1 MPKGASKK
9 GGATPKVSAAGGATP
24 KVSAKGGAEPKV
36 SAKGGSTP
44 KVSAKGG
51 ATPKVSA
58 KGGATPKAEEV
69 VEAPEL
75 VTVYEMAFTEGD
87 AVMAK
92 WPGTNLFFHA
102 KVTFVRDEDNEY
114 DVQYEDGTIFTI
126 KAKDVKKQI
135 VKAQKRP
142 ARSRS
147 RGRSPGRRARKKP
160 VDTSPETS
168 PEAKPKAAPKPKTP
182 KPEPPTPTRTSRRLA
197 EKAALAEMS
206 GDETEKKAAP
216 AKTSIMASLSGLI
229 GPYLSVDW
237 IVALIFALL
246 GPFIL
251 VSLHTLCTKDSC
263 KPALPFDKI
272 PTTLAAY
279 WDRQA
284 FVCVVGFMIVLRVLS
299 LIPVGSTVRSVN
311 GKDLRMNGFLGLLI
325 LMALMPV
332 MVYKKVDLSI
342 VDGKYFLIMAS
353 SLIFSGV
360 LALVARNLARFLPGK
375 KSNVNAK
382 GNTGNLIV
390 DFINGREFNP
400 TLLNGDMKLQ
410 TFRFSMI
417 GLAILNVTLVINSI
431 VNQGGV
437 ANPVVVM
444 ASAFQVLYALDA
456 MFFEEYYFFSHDA
469 MNTGFGFSIIASY
482 LTFPFLPTLITQYL
496 IQRSPT
502 LPWFQLV
509 GIALVN
515 ALGYVIFRASE
526 TQRCEFAK
534 DPESPA
540 LAHLETLPT
549 AGGKKL
555 LISGWW
561 GLVRHPNYLGEIL
574 IQWSWV
580 LPAVSTA
587 GRVDL
592 LIYYLPIFTTLMLL
606 VRCSQQNERNKKKYG
621 AAWDTYCAKV
631 TANLIPKIY

>member
-1 MPKGASKK
+1 MPRGVSKK
-9 GGATPKVSAAGGATP
+9 GAATPKSAK
-24 KVSAKGGAEPKV
+24 KVSKTAASPPESPK
-36 SAKGGSTP
+36 
-44 KVSAKGG
+44 
-51 ATPKVSA
+51 
-58 KGGATPKAEEV
+58 EV
-69 VEAPEL
+69 V

-87 AVMAK
+87 GVMAK
-92 WPGTNLFFHA
+92 WPGTNLFFKA

-135 VKAQKRP
+135 VQVKKRP

-147 RGRSPGRRARKKP
+147 RGRSPGRKAAPRKKVDLSP
-160 VDTSPETS
+160 DTSPEV
-168 PEAKPKAAPKPKTP
+168 KVKAPKPKATP
-182 KPEPPTPTRTSRRLA
+182 KATPKAKAEPPTPTRQSTRIATRR
-197 EKAALAEMS
+197 ALAELS
-206 GDETEKKAAP
+206 GDESEQKAKPSKASSI
-216 AKTSIMASLSGLI
+216 KTCISGII
-229 GPYLSVDW
+229 GPYLSFDW
-237 IVALIFALL
+237 IGALIFALL

-251 VSLHTLCTKDSC
+251 VSLHTLCTKSSC

-272 PTTLAAY
+272 PKNLAAY
-279 WDRQA
+279 WDREA
-284 FVCVVGFMIVLRVLS
+284 FLLVVGFMLVLRVLS
-299 LIPVGSTVRSVN
+299 FLPLGGTVRSVS
-311 GKDLRMNGFLGLLI
+311 GKDLRMNGFISLLI
-325 LMALMPV
+325 LMALMPL
-332 MVYKKVDLSI
+332 MVYKKVNLSI
-342 VDGKYFLIMAS
+342 VADKYFLIMAS
-353 SLIFSGV
+353 SLIFSV
-360 LALVARNLARFLPGK
+360 AIALLARNLARFCPGK
-375 KSNVNAK
+375 KSNVNK
-382 GNTGNLIV
+382 NGNTGNLIV
-390 DFINGREFNP
+390 DFISGREFNP
-400 TLLNGDMKLQ
+400 TFLKGDMKLQ

-417 GLAILNVTLVINSI
+417 GLALLNVTLVINSI
-431 VNQGGV
+431 VKSEGV

-496 IQRSPT
+496 ILRSPV

-540 LAHLETLPT
+540 LKHLETLPT

-555 LISGWW
+555 LVSGWW

-580 LPAVSTA
+580 LPAVSSA

-606 VRCSQQNERNKKKYG
+606 IRCSQQNERNKKKYG
-621 AAWDTYCAKV
+621 TAWDTYCAKV
-631 TANLIPKIY
+631 TSNLIPKVY

>member
-1 MPKGASKK
+1 MPRPRSTSKK
-9 GGATPKVSAAGGATP
+9 GAAARKVAATPKIEKPV
-24 KVSAKGGAEPKV
+24 
-36 SAKGGSTP
+36 
-44 KVSAKGG
+44 
-51 ATPKVSA
+51 
-58 KGGATPKAEEV
+58 EEV
-69 VEAPEL
+69 IVS
-75 VTVYEMAFTEGD
+75 VFYMAFTEGD
-87 AVMAK
+87 AIMAK
-92 WPGTNLFFHA
+92 WPGTNLYFNA

-114 DVQYEDGTIFTI
+114 DVQYEDGTVFTI

-135 VKAQKRP
+135 VKVTKRP

-147 RGRSPGRRARKKP
+147 RGRSPGRRAKP
-160 VDTSPETS
+160 KTPADRSPETS
-168 PEAKPKAAPKPKTP
+168 PETKPKAAPKAAPKPKTP
-182 KPEPPTPTRTSRRLA
+182 KAEVPTPTRQSRRLA
-197 EKAALAEMS
+197 EKAAVAEFS
-206 GDETEKKAAP
+206 GDEVEKKKQV
-216 AKTSIMASLSGLI
+216 AKTTSIKASVLEI
-229 GPYLSVDW
+229 VGPYLSISW

-251 VSLHTLCTKDSC
+251 VSLHTLCNKQSC
-263 KPALPFDKI
+263 KPALPFDQI
-272 PTTLAAY
+272 PKTLTAY
-279 WDRQA
+279 WNQQA
-284 FVCVVGFMIVLRVLS
+284 FVVVVAFMLILRALS
-299 LIPVGSTVRSVN
+299 YLPLGSTVRSVS
-311 GKDLRMNGFLGLLI
+311 GKDLRMNGFISLLV
-325 LMALMPV
+325 LMALMPLL
-332 MVYKKVDLSI
+332 VYKKVDLSI
-342 VDGKYFLIMAS
+342 VADKYFLVMAS
-353 SLIFSGV
+353 SLIF
-360 LALVARNLARFLPGK
+360 ALVISLLARNLARFCPGK
-375 KSNVNAK
+375 KSNINAK

-400 TLLNGDMKLQ
+400 TFFNGDMKLQ

-417 GLAILNVTLVINSI
+417 GLAILNITLVINSI
-431 VNQGGV
+431 VKEGGI

-496 IQRSPT
+496 IVRSPV
-502 LPWFQLV
+502 LPWFHLV

-540 LAHLETLPT
+540 LTHLETLPT

>member
-1 MPKGASKK
+1 MPRPRSTSKK
-9 GGATPKVSAAGGATP
+9 GAAARKVAATPKIEKPV
-24 KVSAKGGAEPKV
+24 
-36 SAKGGSTP
+36 
-44 KVSAKGG
+44 
-51 ATPKVSA
+51 
-58 KGGATPKAEEV
+58 EEV
-69 VEAPEL
+69 IVS
-75 VTVYEMAFTEGD
+75 VFDMAFTEGD
-87 AVMAK
+87 AIMAK
-92 WPGTNLFFHA
+92 WPGTNLYFNA

-114 DVQYEDGTIFTI
+114 DVQYEDGTVFTI

-135 VKAQKRP
+135 VKVTKRP

-147 RGRSPGRRARKKP
+147 RGRSPGRRAKP
-160 VDTSPETS
+160 KTPADRSPETS
-168 PEAKPKAAPKPKTP
+168 PETKPKAAPKAAPKPKTP
-182 KPEPPTPTRTSRRLA
+182 KAEVPTPTRQSRRLA
-197 EKAALAEMS
+197 EKAAVAEFS
-206 GDETEKKAAP
+206 GDEVEKKKQV
-216 AKTSIMASLSGLI
+216 AKTTSIKASVLEI
-229 GPYLSVDW
+229 VGPYLSISW

-251 VSLHTLCTKDSC
+251 VSLHTLCNKQSC
-263 KPALPFDKI
+263 KPALPFDQI
-272 PTTLAAY
+272 PKTLTAY
-279 WDRQA
+279 WNQQA
-284 FVCVVGFMIVLRVLS
+284 FVVVVAFMLILRALS
-299 LIPVGSTVRSVN
+299 YLPLGSTVRSVS
-311 GKDLRMNGFLGLLI
+311 GKDLRMNGFISLLV
-325 LMALMPV
+325 LMALMPLL
-332 MVYKKVDLSI
+332 VYKKVDLSI
-342 VDGKYFLIMAS
+342 VADKYFLVMAS
-353 SLIFSGV
+353 SLIF
-360 LALVARNLARFLPGK
+360 ALVLSVLARNLARFCPGK
-375 KSNVNAK
+375 KSNINAK

-400 TLLNGDMKLQ
+400 TFFNGDMKLQ

-417 GLAILNVTLVINSI
+417 GLAILNITLVINSI
-431 VNQGGV
+431 VKEGGI

-496 IQRSPT
+496 IVRSPV
-502 LPWFQLV
+502 LPWFHLV

-540 LAHLETLPT
+540 LTHLETLPT

>member
-1 MPKGASKK
+1 MPRPRSTSKK
-9 GGATPKVSAAGGATP
+9 GAAARKVAATPKIEKPV
-24 KVSAKGGAEPKV
+24 
-36 SAKGGSTP
+36 
-44 KVSAKGG
+44 
-51 ATPKVSA
+51 
-58 KGGATPKAEEV
+58 EEV
-69 VEAPEL
+69 IVS
-75 VTVYEMAFTEGD
+75 VFDMAFTEGD
-87 AVMAK
+87 AIMAK
-92 WPGTNLFFHA
+92 WPGTNLYFNA

-114 DVQYEDGTIFTI
+114 DVQYEDGTVFTI

-135 VKAQKRP
+135 VKVTKRP

-147 RGRSPGRRARKKP
+147 RGRSPGRRAKP
-160 VDTSPETS
+160 KTPADRSPETS
-168 PEAKPKAAPKPKTP
+168 PETKPKAAPKAAPKPKTP
-182 KPEPPTPTRTSRRLA
+182 KAEVPTPTRQSRRLA
-197 EKAALAEMS
+197 EKAAVAEFS
-206 GDETEKKAAP
+206 GDEVEKKKQV
-216 AKTSIMASLSGLI
+216 AKTTSIKASVLEI
-229 GPYLSVDW
+229 VGPYLSISW

-251 VSLHTLCTKDSC
+251 VSLHTLCNKQSC
-263 KPALPFDKI
+263 KPALPFDQI
-272 PTTLAAY
+272 PKTLTAY
-279 WDRQA
+279 WNQQA
-284 FVCVVGFMIVLRVLS
+284 FVVVVAFMLILRALS
-299 LIPVGSTVRSVN
+299 YLPLGSTVRSVS
-311 GKDLRMNGFLGLLI
+311 GKDLRMNGFISLLV
-325 LMALMPV
+325 LMALMPLL
-332 MVYKKVDLSI
+332 VYKKVDLSI
-342 VDGKYFLIMAS
+342 VADKYFLVMAS
-353 SLIFSGV
+353 SLIF
-360 LALVARNLARFLPGK
+360 ALVISLLARNLARFCPGK
-375 KSNVNAK
+375 KSNINAK

-400 TLLNGDMKLQ
+400 TFFNGDMKLQ

-417 GLAILNVTLVINSI
+417 GLAILNITLVINSI
-431 VNQGGV
+431 VKEGGI

-496 IQRSPT
+496 IVRSPV
-502 LPWFQLV
+502 LPWFHLV

-540 LAHLETLPT
+540 LTHLETLPT